1 MHYGSVVRPLLKLI
15 HSLELRREFGLRISI
30 ALKLL
35 RLVVIVGTAGLGL
48 TACREAPDRVRPASE
63 TANAKGAS
71 VTEDEFGRLANG
83 AVVHVFKLTNTS
95 GIEIR
100 VLDYGGIVLSIMA
113 PDRNGDFGDIVLGY
127 DDLSG
132 YLEETPYFGAIVGRY
147 ANRIADG
154 RFILDEVEYE
164 LATNDDPNHL
174 HGGVVGY
181 DKVLWTGTVIEGSEG
196 AGVTFSYVSPDGEEG
211 YPGTVSVEFN
221 YFLNNEDELVIDY
234 RAISDAPTPVNL
246 THHSYFN
253 LATSGNI
260 LGHELMINAHRFTPI
275 DSTGIPTGELVTV
288 AGTPFDFT
296 EPTAIGARIDH
307 EDEQLINGIGYDHN
321 FVLARDGQGG
331 SASVAG
337 AVATMVS
344 AARVVEPVSGRVLE
358 VETTE
363 PGLQFYSG
371 NFLDGSITGKRGV
384 VYEHRAGFCL
394 EAQHFPDSPNQ
405 PGFPST
411 ILRPDEQY
419 RSQTVYRFGVD
430 R

>member
-1 MHYGSVVRPLLKLI
+1 
-15 HSLELRREFGLRISI
+15 
-30 ALKLL
+30 
-35 RLVVIVGTAGLGL
+35 
-48 TACREAPDRVRPASE
+48 
-63 TANAKGAS
+63 
-71 VTEDEFGRLANG
+71 VTEDEFATLGNG

-100 VLDYGGIVLSIMA
+100 VLDYGGIILSIMA
-113 PDRNGDFGDIVLGY
+113 PDRNGDLGDIVLGY

-147 ANRIADG
+147 ANRIAKG
-154 RFILDEVEYE
+154 RFTLDEVEYE

-181 DKVLWTGTVIEGSEG
+181 DKVLWTGTVIKESDGV
-196 AGVTFSYVSPDGEEG
+196 GVTFSYVSPDGEEG
-211 YPGTVSVEFN
+211 YPGTVKVEFD

-234 RAISDAPTPVNL
+234 RATSDAPTPVNL

-253 LATSGNI
+253 LAASGSI

-321 FVLARDGQGG
+321 FVLAREGQGG